1 MIKKES
7 HMTLSVHKCKLFL
20 TVHKCKMLNYNINFK
35 TYNKNSKVKNYHQ
48 IFIIPSEIVQYYIKF
63 YHKTTHQKLFNTTSD
78 FTKRLHIRFTTYTT
92 IRLYQKTM
100 NLLDML
106 PPAYTS
112 VWHNH
117 LTITFATSW
126 FSTSSFCFSRSA
138 LFLIAFTIFEILVCS
153 GISV

>member
-1 MIKKES
+1 MIFVYFS
-7 HMTLSVHKCKLFL
+7 SRLFL
-20 TVHKCKMLNYNINFK
+20 TEHKCKMLNYNKNFK
-35 TYNKNSKVKNYHQ
+35 TYNKKSKVKNYHQ
-48 IFIIPSEIVQYYIKF
+48 IFIIPSEIVKYYIKF

>member
-1 MIKKES
+1 MILFESYMIHNES
-7 HMTLSVHKCKLFL
+7 HMIHNESHMILSVHKCKLFL
-20 TVHKCKMLNYNINFK
+20 TVHKWKMLNYNKNFK

-100 NLLDML
+100 N
-106 PPAYTS
+106 
-112 VWHNH
+112 H